1 MQRPEQTRGPRATE
15 PLGPERMA
23 PASWARACSV
33 SADDLAIAVIL
44 LRQALRAHAK
54 LGGEDSM
61 PAAQK
66 PAAATSAARSRNG
79 TPVAGRAATRRDVER
94 QIARVEKLL
103 GDAGDALQLLGKDMG
118 RGAGDAYKELV
129 QTAKALRRDAQ
140 RTNKRMLKDFDKLR
154 SALTPSG
161 ATRRSSRKTTATS
174 GTAAS
179 GRGAAGT
186 TRSARARS
194 AATSE
199 RSTGA
204 TRSRGGAGASSSST
218 TAGATRSR
226 GTRTAPGSKRAP
238 GATRSGRARSNTKPT
253 AG

>member
-1 MQRPEQTRGPRATE
+1 
-15 PLGPERMA
+15 
-23 PASWARACSV
+23 
-33 SADDLAIAVIL
+33 
-44 LRQALRAHAK
+44 
-54 LGGEDSM
+54 M
-61 PAAQK
+61 PAAKK
-66 PAAATSAARSRNG
+66 PATAARSRNG
-79 TPVAGRAATRRDVER
+79 TPVASRGATRRDVER

-118 RGAGDAYKELV
+118 RGAEDAYKELV
-129 QTAKALRRDAQ
+129 RTAKALRRDAQ

-161 ATRRSSRKTTATS
+161 ATRRSSRKTTAT
-174 GTAAS
+174 AATVVR
-179 GRGAAGT
+179 GRASAGA

-194 AATSE
+194 AASSG

-204 TRSRGGAGASSSST
+204 KRSRG
-218 TAGATRSR
+218 TAGAASSTPTTTASRSR
-226 GTRTAPGSKRAP
+226 STRTAPGSKRAA

>member
-1 MQRPEQTRGPRATE
+1 
-15 PLGPERMA
+15 
-23 PASWARACSV
+23 
-33 SADDLAIAVIL
+33 
-44 LRQALRAHAK
+44 
-54 LGGEDSM
+54 M
-61 PAAQK
+61 PAAKK
-66 PAAATSAARSRNG
+66 PATATSAARSRNG
-79 TPVAGRAATRRDVER
+79 PPGAGGAATRRDVER

-103 GDAGDALQLLGKDMG
+103 GEAGDALQLLGKDMG

-129 QTAKALRRDAQ
+129 RTAKALRRDAQ

-154 SALTPSG
+154 VALTPSA

-194 AATSE
+194 AASSK

-204 TRSRGGAGASSSST
+204 TRSRRTGGAASSTPTS
-218 TAGATRSR
+218 AARSR
-226 GTRTAPGSKRAP
+226 GTRTAPGSKRAA